1 MIKSGKYEEMHSVL
15 HQDAIELLA
24 QWEEQGLS
32 KEAVWSALLFIS
44 IELAYD
50 NAPDFTQANTAIL
63 LAVSDKLNSHSII
76 VKSGDSLEIH

>member
-1 MIKSGKYEEMHSVL
+1 MIKSRKYEEMHSVL

-44 IELAYD
+44 IDLAYD
-50 NAPDFTQANTAIL
+50 NAPDFTQANTAVL
-63 LAVSDKLNSHSII
+63 LAVSNKLNSGCYM
-76 VKSGDSLEIH
+76 VNPGDSLEVH